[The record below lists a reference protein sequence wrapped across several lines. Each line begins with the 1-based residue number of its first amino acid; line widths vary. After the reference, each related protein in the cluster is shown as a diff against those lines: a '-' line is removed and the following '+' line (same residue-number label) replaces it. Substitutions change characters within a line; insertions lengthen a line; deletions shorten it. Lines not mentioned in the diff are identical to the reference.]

1 MVNATMP
8 AAEGLT
14 AVEDFPLASETLAA
28 MPGRQGGV
36 TGGRTVAGD
45 GCVNSVCRSAGCSA
59 RIAILSCPPVDMR
72 NA

>member
-45 GCVNSVCRSAGCSA
+45 GCVNSVCTGYSA
-59 RIAILSCPPVDMR
+59 RIAILSCPSVDMR